1 MADVHSKETRSYN
14 MSRIKGKDK
23 AWNAA
28 LVFRS
33 SRCLFFLLLR
43 QKKETKKRRFSSKG
57 SAGKK
62 RALLCYRS
70 SPGPCMALVLTLHS
84 ATIWLRQSCGLDSS
98 IGLLNRLT
106 PKRRHQVLSFIATIV
121 SCFSFYYPRLCEV
134 RSNLTIR
141 KFA

>member
-43 QKKETKKRRFSSKG
+43 QKKETKKRRFFSKG

-62 RALLCYRS
+62 GLYSVGA
-70 SPGPCMALVLTLHS
+70 V
-84 ATIWLRQSCGLDSS
+84 RQAPAW
-98 IGLLNRLT
+98 RW
-106 PKRRHQVLSFIATIV
+106 F
-121 SCFSFYYPRLCEV
+121 
-134 RSNLTIR
+134 
-141 KFA
+141 